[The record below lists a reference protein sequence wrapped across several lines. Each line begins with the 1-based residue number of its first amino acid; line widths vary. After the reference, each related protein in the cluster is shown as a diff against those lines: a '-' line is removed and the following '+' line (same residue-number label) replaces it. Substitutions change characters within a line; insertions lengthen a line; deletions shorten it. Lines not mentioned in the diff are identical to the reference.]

1 MAYKDLVVLIDGT
14 RACDKR
20 VDAALALAAAQG
32 AHLTGLA
39 VAVVMPIPEYVRQQ
53 VPAEVLA
60 EQEEALKERTAARCA
75 RFRARAEA
83 AGVSAETRV
92 ETSGPGDLVERI
104 NLHGRYSDLMVLGQF
119 DPDEPQW
126 PVSRRLPEQIV
137 LTAGRPGL
145 VVPYIGAPDGF
156 GRRVTIAWDA
166 GREAA
171 RAVTDA
177 LPILVGSEQTTV
189 LTINAR
195 AGAGGHGELAGADI
209 ATYLARH
216 GVKVDV
222 QQVES
227 YELEIADTLLS
238 RMADQ
243 GSDLLVMGAYG
254 HSRWRELVL
263 GGVTLEILEHMTVP
277 VLMSH

>member
-1 MAYKDLVVLIDGT
+1 MAYKDLLVLIDGT
-14 RACDKR
+14 KACAKR
-20 VDAALALAAAQG
+20 IDAAVALAEAHK
-32 AHLTGLA
+32 AHLTGLG
-39 VAVVMPIPEYVRQQ
+39 VAVVTPIPEYVRQQ

-60 EQEEALKERTAARCA
+60 EQEKELRQRTEERCA
-75 RFRARAEA
+75 SFEAKAKA
-83 AGVSAETRV
+83 AGINTETRI
-92 ETSGPGDLVERI
+92 EISEPADLVERI
-104 NLHGRYSDLMVLGQF
+104 DLHGRYSDLMVLGQF
-119 DPDEPQW
+119 DPDDPAW

-137 LTAGRPGL
+137 LSAGRPAL
-145 VVPYIGAPDGF
+145 IVPYIGAPEGF
-156 GRRVTIAWDA
+156 GKRVMVAWDA

-177 LPILVGSEQTTV
+177 LPILVGSEKVTV
-189 LTINAR
+189 LTINPR
-195 AGAGGHGELAGADI
+195 SGPNGHGELAGADI

-216 GVKVDV
+216 GVKVEV

-227 YELEIADTLLS
+227 HEIDIADTLLS

-254 HSRWRELVL
+254 HARWRELVL

-277 VLMSH
+277 VLMAH